1 MEKFKACEKEM
12 KTKAFSKEG
21 LTQSTKLDPK
31 QQEKVDTM
39 TWVQSMMDELMVQVE
54 SAEAEIETLQG
65 GGKKK
70 KSGGAAA
77 ERLEGLE
84 KLNERRKWHISR
96 LELILRLLDNGSLAT
111 DKVISIQDDVKYFVD
126 SNMVCTPLSPT
137 VASLMWGVRMR
148 SLRNMRV
155 STMTSTSTR
164 RRRNSACQT
173 TRVIVRTRKKQV
185 NQVCRD
191 CVHDIWGISWLCRL
205 ASTNTVQ
212 EA

>member
-21 LTQSTKLDPK
+21 LTQSAKLDPK
-31 QQEKVDTM
+31 QQEKVDT
-39 TWVQSMMDELMVQVE
+39 TSWVQSMMDELMVQVE

-84 KLNERRKWHISR
+84 RLNERRKWHISR

-111 DKVISIQDDVKYFVD
+111 EKVISIQDDVKYFVE
-126 SNMVCTPLSPT
+126 SNMVCTPLSLT
-137 VASLMWGVRMR
+137 VASLMWCVRMR
-148 SLRNMRV
+148 TLRSMRA
-155 STMTSTSTR
+155 STMTSTSR
-164 RRRNSACQT
+164 RRKRSSECRT
-173 TRVIVRTRKKQV
+173 TRVTVRTRKKQV
-185 NQVCRD
+185 SQVR
-191 CVHDIWGISWLCRL
+191 
-205 ASTNTVQ
+205 
-212 EA
+212 